1 MEPLTTRKRIN
12 SISSNVDHE
21 KVVGVLS
28 QLVYDD
34 AAIRK
39 FIETFEEQIRFA
51 NSTDEKLRKQTD
63 LFWENTFVRRLFDGT
78 ESGTYLGIDLGGT
91 NFRIVRVDMTNG
103 EARTSTKYYNLE
115 EKLLT
120 ASSAELFDY
129 IALSLKQFLEKE
141 TFECNK
147 VPLGFTFSFPST
159 QMSLRKSIITT
170 WTKRIKCSDG
180 PGLDSVILLEEAI
193 ERLGSL
199 PVSIEVVGRISDTTG
214 TLLAGNLLDHKC
226 LAGLIIGT
234 GSNAAYVEYT
244 KNIEK
249 WDACYKDDDPSE
261 IVCINTEFGCLGD
274 NGCLNFLRNDFVREV
289 DEHSVHP
296 GSFTF
301 ERNFS
306 GLYLGELVRVA
317 LIRLANE
324 GLLFKGQSL
333 DKLSQRWAFSTKHV
347 TDIERD
353 TEEDNSNTLAALNDF
368 GISNPTTDD
377 ILLVR
382 EVAELTST
390 RGAFIIAT
398 AMVVLLNHI
407 NQPEVT
413 IAVDGSL
420 YEHHPN
426 YHNNMMAIL
435 SKWRPQTKTT
445 LKLVKDGSGQG
456 GALVA
461 AIAQKSK
468 AT

>member
-1 MEPLTTRKRIN
+1 MEPLTSRNRIN
-12 SISSNVDHE
+12 SLSSDIDHE

-91 NFRIVRVDMTNG
+91 NFRIVRVDMTN
-103 EARTSTKYYNLE
+103 
-115 EKLLT
+115 
-120 ASSAELFDY
+120 
-129 IALSLKQFLEKE
+129 
-141 TFECNK
+141 
-147 VPLGFTFSFPST
+147 GFTFSFPST

-347 TDIERD
+347 TDIE
-353 TEEDNSNTLAALNDF
+353 
-368 GISNPTTDD
+368 SNPTTDD